1 MLNTDLHQYSW
12 GGQFI
17 WIGFQFLD
25 ALHPFTVLECSNR
38 TNFQLNDV
46 SSTKKMLII
55 FSQEPE
61 SDMDMETIKGTGICS
76 ITLLHFRDVFK

>member
-25 ALHPFTVLECSNR
+25 ALHPFTVLECSNK

-55 FSQEPE
+55 FSQEARVRHGYGNN
-61 SDMDMETIKGTGICS
+61 KGDRNMQYHS
-76 ITLLHFRDVFK
+76 APLQRRF